1 MIKNKSK
8 IAKLNKT
15 KKNFKNF

>member
-8 IAKLNKT
+8 IAKMNKT